1 MALTLE
7 SAGKVRQKTRM
18 YTLNPLVFQTLKA
31 FFLYWATNKNNADLQ
46 LIPFDSTLICTDTG
60 YSPIGNVTST
70 VYFVYAKNAGSG
82 DGTDSYIRIYNETA
96 NTTNTNAFI
105 TGLISDDNDTFM
117 FVSPTG
123 VVYGTDLTIS
133 ADTGTDGTESTA
145 TNAADGFVI
154 VGA

>member
-1 MALTLE
+1 
-7 SAGKVRQKTRM
+7 M
-18 YTLNPLVFQTLKA
+18 YKLNPLVFGALKA
-31 FFLYWATNKNNADLQ
+31 FFHYWATNKGNADLQ
-46 LIPFDSTLICTDTG
+46 LIPFDTTLICTDTG
-60 YSPIGNVTST
+60 YSPVGAVTST
-70 VYFVYAKNAGSG
+70 VYFVYAKNPGAG
-82 DGTDSYIRIYNETA
+82 DGTDSYIRLYNETS

-105 TGLISDDNDTFM
+105 TGLISDDNDIFM